1 MIVVPVYNII
11 LAPGASIY
19 MGIDQIKKTSGGK
32 EIAPG
37 ERVVLIVAKENRS
50 FNELDENSFYPVGV
64 SASRRDPRRELLL
77 PGDRADRSGE
87 YSDLRRRVF
96 RFAALP
102 VPPAPLVRNGWRV
115 GGDARLAG
123 DSVRN
128 SVRIMETPT

>member
-64 SASRRDPRRELLL
+64 SASITEVNRQGFVLMNSFDLSLSSSPMASALHCLQCLIIFTSWGFEIEL
-77 PGDRADRSGE
+77 DD
-87 YSDLRRRVF
+87 
-96 RFAALP
+96 
-102 VPPAPLVRNGWRV
+102 
-115 GGDARLAG
+115 
-123 DSVRN
+123 
-128 SVRIMETPT
+128 